1 MILSRY
7 LMRAFLARFVGLLLG
22 LVLFLQTL
30 DLLANANDVLAGGG
44 APLDSLLRYVALRVP
59 SLIETVAPLAALL
72 GALTALVTMAKN
84 SEVLAMRAAGRSVL
98 SLVGGLVAVGSAL
111 AIMLFLFSEI
121 VVVRTNGA
129 LEDWRDAGFRAEPV
143 ATADEGENSWLME
156 DDTIVR
162 VGHVIHGGTELM
174 NVRLLKQGGDTEIL
188 DIIDID
194 RAVWNTDHWDT
205 TGMRRVG
212 GTALNEPT
220 PLEWKT
226 SLRPEHFMRFA
237 SHPNELSL
245 NALQEYVGNVAIGS
259 RPQYFYDTWFHQKI
273 AGPIVLALMPLL
285 AAIAAFSH
293 HRQGSAVIT
302 IVWGIT
308 LGFLFIVI
316 DNMIL
321 AMGQFGSLPP
331 FMAAWLPL
339 ILFAT
344 LGVWIVFSFENTGAR
359 T

>member
-30 DLLANANDVLAGGG
+30 DLLAQANEVLAGGG
-44 APLDSLLRYVALRVP
+44 PPTDTLLRYVMLRMP
-59 SLIETVAPLAALL
+59 SLAETVAPLAGLL
-72 GALTALVTMAKN
+72 GALTALVTLAKN

-111 AIMLFLFSEI
+111 AILLFVFSET
-121 VVVRTNGA
+121 VVVRTNSM
-129 LEDWRDAGFRAEPV
+129 LQEWRDIGFKSSGEI
-143 ATADEGENSWLME
+143 ADGQNSWLME
-156 DDTIVR
+156 DDMIIR
-162 VGHVIHGGTELM
+162 VGHVMHGGSELI
-174 NVRLLKQGGDTEIL
+174 NVRLLKQGGEAEIV
-188 DIIDID
+188 DVIDID
-194 RAVWNTDHWDT
+194 RARWEDDRWAVS
-205 TGMRRVG
+205 GLRRVG
-212 GTALNEPT
+212 GTGPDAGT
-220 PLEWKT
+220 PVWQT
-226 SLRPEHFMRFA
+226 RLRPEHFMRFA

-259 RPQYFYDTWFHQKI
+259 KPKYFYDTWLHQKI

-285 AAIAAFSH
+285 AAIAAFAH
-293 HRQGSAVIT
+293 HRQGSAVMT
-302 IVWGIT
+302 VVWGIT

-331 FMAAWLPL
+331 VVAAWLPL
-339 ILFAT
+339 VLFLT
-344 LGVWIVFSFENTGAR
+344 LGLWIVFSFEHTGAR